1 MNLNQIVNMILRLL
15 MRRVINTGVNA
26 GINAASNLTRKQ
38 RPGRPA
44 GPDRYGVPLHTMHDG
59 VEEEPIDAVAVEHG
73 QEQAQAQ
80 AQAKMTPEQRE
91 RQRQI
96 RQARR
101 AARSG
106 SAPR

>member
-38 RPGRPA
+38 RPGSPA

-59 VEEEPIDAVAVEHG
+59 MEEEPIDAVAVEHG
-73 QEQAQAQ
+73 QAQ

-106 SAPR
+106 KAPR